1 MLGCVGSL
9 FLCLFSPCL
18 VVLVFASC
26 VVGVLV
32 VACMWVDLGRVFHFV
47 LSCFLGCILEILLVA
62 LRDFYLGVLGI
73 THPWIGEKWPSGG
86 GP

>member
-1 MLGCVGSL
+1 M
-9 FLCLFSPCL
+9 
-18 VVLVFASC
+18 LVFASC

-32 VACMWVDLGRVFHFV
+32 VACMWVDLGRVFLCVVIF
-47 LSCFLGCILEILLVA
+47 FLGCILEILLYV